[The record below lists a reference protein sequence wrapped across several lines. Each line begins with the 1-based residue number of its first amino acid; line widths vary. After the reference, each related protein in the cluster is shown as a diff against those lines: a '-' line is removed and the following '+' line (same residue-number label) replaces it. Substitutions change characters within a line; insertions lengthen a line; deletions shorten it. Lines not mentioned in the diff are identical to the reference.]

1 MSEKNL
7 DSKGRFRSLTIA
19 FRVSPEENQQ
29 INRMVQLS
37 GLTKQDYLTNNM
49 LHHSFTVVGNTRVF
63 KGLRVQMEAVYDEL
77 SRLSS
82 ASEIS
87 DELFDVIKTI
97 ASIVDGMRNTG
108 GRY

>member
-1 MSEKNL
+1 MSEKNC

-29 INRMVQLS
+29 IERMVRLS
-37 GLTKQDYLTNNM
+37 GLTKQNYLTSNM
-49 LHHSFTVVGNTRVF
+49 LHHSITVVGNTRVF

-87 DELFDVIKTI
+87 DELFDLIKTI
-97 ASIVDGMRNTG
+97 ASIVDGMKNAG
-108 GRY
+108 GMH

>member
-49 LHHSFTVVGNTRVF
+49 LHHSITVMGNTRVL

-87 DELFDVIKTI
+87 DELLDVLKTI
-97 ASIVDGMRNTG
+97 ASIIDGMRDTG
-108 GRY
+108 GLH

>member
-1 MSEKNL
+1 MSKKNC

-37 GLTKQDYLTNNM
+37 GLTKQEYLTNNM
-49 LHHSFTVVGNTRVF
+49 LHHSFTVMGNTRVL
-63 KGLRVQMEAVYDEL
+63 KGLRVQMEAVYEEL

-82 ASEIS
+82 TSEIS
-87 DELFDVIKTI
+87 DELLVVIKTI
-97 ASIVDGMRNTG
+97 SSIVDGMRNTG
-108 GRY
+108 GLH

>member
-1 MSEKNL
+1 MSEKNC

-29 INRMVQLS
+29 IERMVRLS
-37 GLTKQDYLTNNM
+37 GLTKQNYLTSNM
-49 LHHSFTVVGNTRVF
+49 LHHSITVVGNTRVF

-87 DELFDVIKTI
+87 DELFGLIKTI
-97 ASIVDGMRNTG
+97 ASIVDGMKNAG
-108 GRY
+108 GMH